1 MGNPVAKRKVN
12 KSLEIREYVKANMD
26 ASAKEVQAAL
36 KQRNVNVT
44 TAMVANVK
52 SKSGLT
58 KKRRG
63 RPRKVAGAP
72 VAVRNTAV
80 VSSGEGVSLD
90 TLIEAKRLVAKAGS
104 AQQAVEVIRAL
115 QKLESIAS

>member
-1 MGNPVAKRKVN
+1 MAKRKVN
-12 KSLEIREYVKANMD
+12 KSHEIREFVKANMD
-26 ASAKEVQAAL
+26 ATAKEVQAAL
-36 KQRNVNVT
+36 KKKNIDVT
-44 TAMVANVK
+44 EAMVANVK

-58 KKRRG
+58 RGKRG
-63 RPRKVAGAP
+63 RKRKTTTAAP
-72 VAVRNTAV
+72 TGRKMSAAANT
-80 VSSGEGVSLD
+80 GEGVSLD